1 MKNIIIFF
9 LILFLTT
16 SAFGQDINN
25 DVSKRGT
32 TAAPFL
38 VISQGA
44 RATSMGSAFVAVADD
59 PSALFWNVAGIARL
73 DQNSFMVDRTEWIAD
88 LAYNYVAGSL
98 NLGNFGSV
106 GVSFISSDY
115 GEMDVRTI
123 EEPNGTG
130 ETFSVSDAAFSIAWA
145 LSLTENFSI
154 GFNPKVVYQNIAKMS
169 DYSFALDLGIIYNTP
184 FQGVTLGMSISNFGS
199 KMSLAGNTAT
209 ILYDPDEGTTGNND
223 RIPGQLDMESWDLPL
238 TFRVGISYEALKTES
253 HQLRFAAD
261 ALHPNNNYESV
272 NVGGEYGFN
281 DFLFLR
287 GGFKSLFLDDS
298 EESFTLGAGLKQ
310 RLMGN
315 VSISIDYSYSDFGI
329 FQEVQKFSLGV
340 NF

>member
-1 MKNIIIFF
+1 MKKITIIILTLFF
-9 LILFLTT
+9 AVQSF
-16 SAFGQDINN
+16 SQEINN
-25 DVSKRGT
+25 NVSKRGT

-38 VISQGA
+38 IISQGS
-44 RATSMGSAFVAVADD
+44 RASSMGSAFVAVADD
-59 PSALFWNVAGIARL
+59 PSALFWNPAGIARME
-73 DQNSFMVDRTEWIAD
+73 QNGFMVDRTEWIAD
-88 LAYNYVAGSL
+88 LAYNYIAGSL
-98 NLGNFGSV
+98 NLGNFGAL
-106 GVSFISSDY
+106 GISFITSDY

-123 EEPNGTG
+123 AEPDGTG
-130 ETFSVSDAAFSIAWA
+130 ETFSVSDAAFSVAWA
-145 LSLTENFSI
+145 FSLTENFSI
-154 GFNPKVVYQNIAKMS
+154 GFNPKVIYQSISKMS
-169 DYSFALDLGIIYNTP
+169 DYSFALDFGILYNTP

-209 ILYDPDEGTTGNND
+209 ILYDPDDGTTGNND

-238 TFRVGISYEALKTES
+238 TFRVGISYEAFRTEN
-253 HQLRFAAD
+253 HQLRFAVD

-287 GGFKSLFLDDS
+287 GGYKSLFLEDT
-298 EESFTLGAGLKQ
+298 EESFTIGGGIKQ

-315 VSISIDYSYSDFGI
+315 IAISIDYSYSDFGI
-329 FQEVQKFSLGV
+329 FQEVQKFSLGI